1 MDSFTLVDGAV
12 ALVII
17 VSAIL
22 AYARGFVRE
31 ILAIAGWVAAAV
43 AAFVFAPM
51 AEPLVREIPYLGDIL
66 GDSCELSIIAS
77 FAAVFAVVL
86 VVAALFTPL
95 FSSFVRNSALGG
107 IDQGLGFFFGVLRGL
122 VLVAVAL
129 LVYEF
134 VAPGGAV
141 AMVDNSQSVAIF
153 DRFKDALA
161 AAVPQDVPD
170 WFVRQ
175 YEALVAGCEAPAAN

>member
-1 MDSFTLVDGAV
+1 VDGFTLVDGAV
-12 ALVII
+12 ALVIV

-31 ILAIAGWVAAAV
+31 VLAILGWVAAAV
-43 AAFVFAPM
+43 AAFLFAPV
-51 AEPLVREIPYLGDIL
+51 AEPLVREIPYLGEIL
-66 GDSCELSIIAS
+66 GDSCELSIIAA

-86 VVAALFTPL
+86 IIAALFTPL

-107 IDQGLGFFFGVLRGL
+107 IDQGMGFFFGVLRGI

-134 VAPGGAV
+134 IAPDGAV

-153 DRFKDALA
+153 GRFQDALA
-161 AAVPQDVPD
+161 AAVPQGVPD
-170 WFVRQ
+170 WFVAQ
-175 YEALVAGCEAPAAN
+175 YEALVAGCAPAAN

>member
-12 ALVII
+12 ALVIV

-31 ILAIAGWVAAAV
+31 VLAILGWIAAAV
-43 AAFVFAPM
+43 AAFFLAPV
-51 AEPLVREIPYLGDIL
+51 AEPLVREIPYLGDAL
-66 GDSCELSIIAS
+66 GDSCEISIIAA

-86 VVAALFTPL
+86 ILAALFTPL
-95 FSSFVRNSALGG
+95 FSTAVRNSVLGG
-107 IDQGLGFFFGVLRGL
+107 LDSGLGFFFGVLRGL

-129 LVYEF
+129 MIYEF

-141 AMVDNSQSVAIF
+141 PMVDNSQSVAIF

-175 YEALVAGCEAPAAN
+175 YEALVAGCAPPPVN

>member
-1 MDSFTLVDGAV
+1 MDSFTLIDGAV
-12 ALVII
+12 ALVVV

-31 ILAIAGWVAAAV
+31 VLAILGWIGAAV
-43 AAFVFAPM
+43 AAFFLAPV

-66 GDSCELSIIAS
+66 GDSCELSIIAA
-77 FAAVFAVVL
+77 FAAVFAVAL
-86 VVAALFTPL
+86 IIAALFTPL
-95 FSSFVRNSALGG
+95 FSSFIRNSALGG
-107 IDQGLGFFFGVLRGL
+107 IDQGMGFFFGVLRGIL
-122 VLVAVAL
+122 LVAVAL

-134 VAPGGAV
+134 IAPDGAV

-153 DRFKDALA
+153 DRFKDGLA

-170 WFVRQ
+170 WFVSQ
-175 YEALVAGCEAPAAN
+175 YEALVAGCAPAAN